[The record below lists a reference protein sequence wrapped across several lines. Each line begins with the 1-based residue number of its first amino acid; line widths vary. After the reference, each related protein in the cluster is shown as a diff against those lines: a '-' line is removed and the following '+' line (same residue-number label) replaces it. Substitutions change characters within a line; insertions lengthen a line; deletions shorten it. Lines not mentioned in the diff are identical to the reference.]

1 MIDSTKQERPV
12 TETLD
17 RVKTYQQFI
26 GGEFVDAA
34 SGETLDVENPA
45 NGTVAAKVPASTK
58 DDVDRAVNAAAKAF
72 ETWQHTTPQ
81 DRSLMLL
88 KLADA
93 LEANADELGRLESQ
107 NAGKP
112 VGAAIDEM
120 AVSTDLFRFF
130 AGACRVMEGKAANEY
145 LAGHTSMIRR
155 DPVGVVAS
163 IAPWNYPL
171 YMAAWKLGPS
181 LATGNTV
188 VLKPSARTPLTALR
202 FAEIAADILPPGVL
216 NVLSGTGAAIG
227 DALVG
232 HPKVRMISITGDT
245 ETGKRVARIAAEHVK
260 RLHLELGGKAPVII
274 FDDADLDLAAETL
287 KAAGYWNSGQ
297 DCTAATRVLASPA
310 VYDSFL
316 SKLAVQVRS
325 IRWGDPAEADDLDM
339 GSMIAKAQVD
349 KVSGMVERARDGADV
364 IVGGNV
370 PARPGY
376 YYEPTIIAGP
386 DQKSEIVQDEIFGPV
401 VTVQRF
407 TDEETA
413 IAWANDVRF
422 GLAASVFTSNIGRAM
437 RVAKAIQFGT
447 VWINEHFTLT
457 SEMPHGGFKESG
469 YGKDGSMYAL
479 EDYTVVKHVMVN
491 TAI

>member
-1 MIDSTKQERPV
+1 MTDLLEQ
-12 TETLD
+12 
-17 RVKTYQQFI
+17 VKTYQQHI
-26 GGEFVDAA
+26 GGEPVGAA
-34 SGETLDVENPA
+34 SGESIDVENPA
-45 NGTVAAKVPASTK
+45 NGQVIARVPASSAE
-58 DDVDRAVNAAAKAF
+58 DVDRAVNAAARAF

-88 KLADA
+88 RIADS
-93 LEANADELGRLESQ
+93 LEGRADELGRLESQ

-112 VGAAIDEM
+112 VGAAIDEI
-120 AVSTDLFRFF
+120 ATCVDLFRFF
-130 AGACRVMEGKAANEY
+130 AGAARVMEGKAANEY

-171 YMAAWKLGPS
+171 YMASWKLGPA

-188 VLKPSARTPLTALR
+188 VLKPSVRTPLTALA
-202 FAEIAADILPPGVL
+202 FAEILAEHLPPGVV
-216 NVLSGTGAAIG
+216 NVLSGSGSAIG

-245 ETGKRVARIAAEHVK
+245 ETGKRVAKIAADTVK
-260 RLHLELGGKAPVII
+260 RLHLELGGKAPVIV
-274 FDDADLDLAAETL
+274 FDDADLDAAAETI
-287 KAAGYWNSGQ
+287 KSAGYWNSGQ
-297 DCTAATRVLASPA
+297 DCTAATRVLAAPG
-310 VYDSFL
+310 VYDDFVA
-316 SKLAVQVRS
+316 KLGDQVRS
-325 IRWGDPAEADDLDM
+325 IKWGDPAEADDLDM
-339 GSMIAKAQVD
+339 GSLIAQAQAD
-349 KVSGMVERARDGADV
+349 KVEGMVERARDGAEIV
-364 IVGGNV
+364 VGG
-370 PARPGY
+370 ARPDRPGAY
-376 YYEPTIIAGP
+376 FEPTLIAGP
-386 DQKSEIVQDEIFGPV
+386 DQRSEIIQDEVFGPV

-407 TDEETA
+407 SDEAQA

-422 GLAASVFTSNIGRAM
+422 GLAASLFTSNIGRAM

-479 EDYTVVKHVMVN
+479 EDYTVVKHVMIN
-491 TAI
+491 TGV